1 MKNNVVKKTA
11 YDRLVAKVNNIDTT
25 GFVLKCKYDTDKS
38 DLENKNSDADKRIPD
53 TKGLVKKTDL
63 NAKTTEI
70 ESKIPNVTG
79 LATNSELAAVENK
92 ASDVSSLVKKTG
104 YDSKILDIEKK
115 FTDHD
120 HDDYITTSDLIS

>member
-1 MKNNVVKKTA
+1 M
-11 YDRLVAKVNNIDTT
+11 
-25 GFVLKCKYDTDKS
+25 
-38 DLENKNSDADKRIPD
+38 
-53 TKGLVKKTDL
+53 

-70 ESKIPNVTG
+70 QSKIPNVTG